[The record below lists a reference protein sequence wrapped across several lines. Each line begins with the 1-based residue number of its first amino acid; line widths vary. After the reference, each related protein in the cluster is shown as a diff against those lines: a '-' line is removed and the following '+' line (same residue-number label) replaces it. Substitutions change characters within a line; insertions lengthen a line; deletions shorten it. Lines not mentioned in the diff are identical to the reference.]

1 MTSGSTYE
9 SASERFRRIGYGE
22 DYFRD
27 LTSRLEVPAGRAI
40 AESPLLQAKHLLS
53 CYLYNLLRDLFTDER
68 DLNEI
73 RIFMETLLNDAN
85 PLKEEA
91 CPQAEVVALEFR
103 EKVLGKLPDFHPGD
117 GRFMLENLDRHR
129 ARLRSVHSKLHPL
142 SRAVQRHFYFTV
154 GLAEKSRVKLLEMAF
169 EWSGDEPRPASIMA
183 ASEARDLLYLDFS
196 LEHAEAYF
204 AAVEDVTREPAYGEW
219 LSLAKNYP
227 PLAQLSEDNQR
238 RTDELLTEVLW
249 RHHTAE

>member
-1 MTSGSTYE
+1 M
-9 SASERFRRIGYGE
+9 
-22 DYFRD
+22 
-27 LTSRLEVPAGRAI
+27 PAGRAV

-53 CYLYNLLRDLFTDER
+53 CYLYNLLRDLFPDER

-91 CPQAEVVALEFR
+91 CPQAEVMALNFR
-103 EKVLGKLPDFHPGD
+103 EKVLEKLSLFHRD
-117 GRFMLENLDRHR
+117 DRRFMVENLDRHR
-129 ARLRSVHSKLHPL
+129 ERLSSVHSRIHPL
-142 SRAVQRHFYFTV
+142 SRAVQHHFYFTV

-169 EWSGDEPRPASIMA
+169 EWDGDEPRPASIMA
-183 ASEARDLLYLDFS
+183 ASDARDLLYLDFS

-204 AAVEDVTREPAYGEW
+204 AAVKEVTREPAYGEW
-219 LSLAKNYP
+219 LSLANNYP
-227 PLAQLSEDNQR
+227 PLAKLSEDNQR

-249 RHHTAE
+249 RHHTKFDQ

>member
-1 MTSGSTYE
+1 MISGSTYE
-9 SASERFRRIGYGE
+9 PASERFRRIGYGE

-53 CYLYNLLRDLFTDER
+53 CYLYNLLRDLFRDQR
-68 DLNEI
+68 DLDDV

-85 PLKEEA
+85 PLSEEA
-91 CPQAEVVALEFR
+91 SPQAEVVALEFR
-103 EKVLGKLPDFHPGD
+103 EKVLGKLSDFHPAD
-117 GRFMLENLDRHR
+117 GPFMLENLDRHR
-129 ARLRSVHSKLHPL
+129 ERLRSVHSRIHPL

-154 GLAEKSRVKLLEMAF
+154 GLAEKSRVQLLEMAF
-169 EWSGDEPRPASIMA
+169 EWNGDEERPASVSA
-183 ASEARDLLYLDFS
+183 ASEARDRLYLDFS
-196 LEHAEAYF
+196 LENYEAYF
-204 AAVEDVTREPAYGEW
+204 AAVEKVTRESYYDLW
-219 LSLAKNYP
+219 LSRLESAPALAG
-227 PLAQLSEDNQR
+227 LREANQK